1 MPRNL
6 DSSTTGIGDPYKF
19 KKDHHVACATDRNVH
34 TVLLYIFFIFMFAS
48 TFFMNDSTFCKKRP
62 IKMSEDDDELKV

>member
-6 DSSTTGIGDPYKF
+6 DSSTTGIGDPYKC

-34 TVLLYIFFIFMFAS
+34 TVLLYFFFSFLCSQVHFLRTTALS
-48 TFFMNDSTFCKKRP
+48 AKK
-62 IKMSEDDDELKV
+62 DH